1 MISRNLYSHFYV
13 KISPNTVK
21 FIVEIFLAEIRDHAI
36 EETKEFVSK
45 NKKIFF
51 MLEGKRP
58 NKNDHMS
65 WIFIDTLTDKI
76 LQMVY
81 LISTNL
87 KKLSEIL
94 IKVQEKYGVSIKAV
108 ISDYQ
113 SSINKAGKETL
124 PRILHQYCR

>member
-1 MISRNLYSHFYV
+1 
-13 KISPNTVK
+13 
-21 FIVEIFLAEIRDHAI
+21 
-36 EETKEFVSK
+36 
-45 NKKIFF
+45 
-51 MLEGKRP
+51 
-58 NKNDHMS
+58 
-65 WIFIDTLTDKI
+65 
-76 LQMVY
+76 MVY

-124 PRILHQYCR
+124 PRISHQYCR